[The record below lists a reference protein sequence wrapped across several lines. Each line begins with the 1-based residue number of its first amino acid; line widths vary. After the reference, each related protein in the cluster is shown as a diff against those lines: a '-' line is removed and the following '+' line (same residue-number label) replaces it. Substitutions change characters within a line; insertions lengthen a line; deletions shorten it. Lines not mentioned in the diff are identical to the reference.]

1 VILKET
7 SQIYIKKEAL
17 INNIR
22 PKDKY
27 KNKQNN
33 MRQRAHKRVFG
44 MSFDAFTTT
53 FSALSEPFNKRFI
66 SAYLTL
72 SFIIPQIK

>member
-7 SQIYIKKEAL
+7 SQIYIKKKAL

-53 FSALSEPFNKRFI
+53 FSALSEPLNKCFI
-66 SAYLTL
+66 RAYLTL
-72 SFIIPQIK
+72 SFIIP